1 MSERV
6 EMAVVVIL
14 LFGALGSAASILLLS
29 L

>member
-6 EMAVVVIL
+6 EIAVVIVL
-14 LFGALGSAASILLLS
+14 LFAALGSAASILLLS